1 MGHRG
6 AYRVGS
12 ESDGH
17 TGRKDR
23 GEGQKHAHVTA
34 DLTGLGSSAAVP
46 LALARLAGENYSS
59 VKGLFIQPRETRN

>member
-46 LALARLAGENYSS
+46 LALARLAGENSIP
-59 VKGLFIQPRETRN
+59 V